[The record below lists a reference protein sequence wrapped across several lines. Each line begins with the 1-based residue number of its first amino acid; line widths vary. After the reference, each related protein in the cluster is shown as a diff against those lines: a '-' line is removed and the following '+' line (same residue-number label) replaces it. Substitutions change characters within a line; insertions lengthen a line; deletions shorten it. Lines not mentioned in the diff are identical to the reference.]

1 MVDELQEIAA
11 AVDIGG
17 TKIAVGLVS
26 KDGRILTS
34 ETAPTDPQ
42 AGFEA
47 AIDRMAA
54 MLQRCTRQ
62 FSAHPV
68 GIGIGCT
75 GPIDPF
81 TGVLGEVNLL
91 PGWQGQPL
99 TGALTAATGL
109 QAVAEN
115 DADATALGEAA
126 FGVGKGAGSFLL
138 VAVGTGIGGG
148 LITNGRLYRGA
159 GGAHP
164 EIGHFILVP
173 QGAPCTCGA
182 HGCWEAYASG
192 PALEAWFN
200 QNFPQETW
208 WDGRQIFS
216 AADSGHLPARQAIER
231 TAHFL
236 GLGISNLITMFCPE
250 VIGLA
255 GGLMERWDDFATA
268 VQKAVHENCR
278 MVPHARVRLERARL
292 GGQAGLLGAAQVWWS
307 RHEADLR

>member
-1 MVDELQEIAA
+1 MVKESQEIAA

-26 KDGRILTS
+26 KDGRILVS

-54 MLQRCTRQ
+54 MLQRCARR
-62 FSAHPV
+62 FSVRPA
-68 GIGIGCT
+68 GIGVGCT

-81 TGVLGEVNLL
+81 SGALGEVNLL
-91 PGWQGQPL
+91 PGWQGKSL
-99 TGALTAATGL
+99 TAVLTAATGL

-115 DADATALGEAA
+115 DADATALGESA

-148 LITNGRLYRGA
+148 LIVDGRLYRGA

-164 EIGHFILVP
+164 EIGHFIVVP
-173 QGAPCTCGA
+173 QGTPCTCGA
-182 HGCWEAYASG
+182 RGCWEAYASG

-200 QNFPQETW
+200 QNYPQGSW
-208 WDGRQIFS
+208 WDARQIFA
-216 AADSGHLPARQAIER
+216 AADAGNPQAREAVER
-231 TAHFL
+231 AAHFL
-236 GLGISNLITMFCPE
+236 GVGISNLITMFCPE

-255 GGLMERWDDFATA
+255 GGLMERWGDFAA
-268 VQKAVHENCR
+268 GVQEAIHENCR
-278 MVPHARVRLERARL
+278 MVPHARVRLEPARL
-292 GGQAGLLGAAQVWWS
+292 GGQAGLLGAARVWWS
-307 RHEADLR
+307 RREADLR

>member
-1 MVDELQEIAA
+1 MLDESQEIAA

-26 KDGRILTS
+26 KDGRILVS

-54 MLQRCTRQ
+54 MLQRCARR
-62 FSAHPV
+62 FSARPA

-81 TGVLGEVNLL
+81 SGVLGEVNLL
-91 PGWQGQPL
+91 PGWQGKPL
-99 TGALTAATGL
+99 TAALTAATGL

-148 LITNGRLYRGA
+148 LIVDGRLYRGA

-164 EIGHFILVP
+164 EIGHFIVVP

-182 HGCWEAYASG
+182 RGCWEAYASG

-200 QNFPQETW
+200 QNYPQGSW
-208 WDGRQIFS
+208 WNARQIFA
-216 AADSGHLPARQAIER
+216 AADAGNLQAREAVER
-231 TAHFL
+231 AAHFL
-236 GLGISNLITMFCPE
+236 GVGISNLITMFCPE

-255 GGLMERWDDFATA
+255 GGLMERWSDFAA
-268 VQKAVHENCR
+268 GVQKAIHENCR

-292 GGQAGLLGAAQVWWS
+292 GGQAGLLGAARVWWS
-307 RHEADLR
+307 RREADLR

>member
-1 MVDELQEIAA
+1 MLNESQEIAA
-11 AVDIGG
+11 AIDIGG

-26 KDGRILTS
+26 KDGRILVS
-34 ETAPTDPQ
+34 ETTPTEPQ

-47 AIDRMAA
+47 AIHRMAA
-54 MLQRCTRQ
+54 MLQHCTQQLSIR
-62 FSAHPV
+62 PV

-75 GPIDPF
+75 GPVDPF

-91 PGWQGQPL
+91 PGWQGKPL
-99 TGALTAATGL
+99 TAALTAATGL
-109 QAVAEN
+109 QAVVEN

-148 LITNGRLYRGA
+148 LIVDGHLYRGA

-173 QGAPCTCGA
+173 QGTPCTCGA

-192 PALEAWFN
+192 PALETWFN
-200 QNFPQETW
+200 QNHPQESW
-208 WDGRQIFS
+208 WDGRRIFA
-216 AADSGHLPARQAIER
+216 AADAGNPQAREAIER

-255 GGLMERWDDFATA
+255 GGLMERWDDFAATVQTA
-268 VQKAVHENCR
+268 IHENCR
-278 MVPHARVRLERARL
+278 MVPHTQVRLERARL
-292 GGQAGLLGAAQVWWS
+292 GGQAGLLGAARVWWS
-307 RHEADLR
+307 RREANSH